1 MGPISAVSPSSASSA
16 LISAS
21 NRFDNAGTAV
31 INAANNGGAGDL
43 ATAVVN
49 QAAAGQSVQADA
61 AVLKVQ
67 NQATKA
73 LLDIK
78 V

>member
-1 MGPISAVSPSSASSA
+1 MGPISAVSSASSA

-21 NRFDNAGTAV
+21 NTFDNAGAAV
-31 INAANNGGAGDL
+31 ISAANSGGGGDL

-49 QAAAGQSVQADA
+49 QATAGQAVQADV
-61 AVLKVQ
+61 AVLKAQ